1 VTAGTVF
8 VAGLLA
14 LAGLGVIGA
23 VLDRVRHRA
32 PGQPSTVARLLL
44 ALVGFYRRF
53 VSPALPPSCRFTPSC
68 SAYAVEAL
76 SRHGAA
82 RGSWLTLRRLLRC
95 GPWHSGGHDPVPPV
109 VGRSEDAADLR
120 PGCPA
125 SPEAA
130 AHVPSVPSTSTGATR
145 C

>member
-1 VTAGTVF
+1 VTAGSVLVVGAVTLAAVG
-8 VAGLLA
+8 VAG
-14 LAGLGVIGA
+14 A
-23 VLDRVRHRA
+23 VVDRVRHRA
-32 PGQPSTVARLLL
+32 AGEPSTVARLLL
-44 ALVGFYRRF
+44 TLVGCYRRF

-95 GPWHSGGHDPVPPV
+95 GPWHPGGHDPVPTA
-109 VGRSEDAADLR
+109 VGCSEAADLPPSGR
-120 PGCPA
+120 PVPT
-125 SPEAA
+125 AA
-130 AHVPSVPSTSTGATR
+130 AASVPSTSTGATR